1 MIASAAGLVQNVR
14 MKVPT
19 MHFREVMS
27 LACFCRWLVCLCG
40 LFFLAEPTNAQAEK
54 TAGELPNVLFLLV
67 DDMGY
72 LDLSCMG
79 SKDIQTP
86 NIDRLA
92 NEGVLLTDCY
102 ASAPVCSPT
111 RAAFLTG
118 LWQQKTGIEWAI
130 GLTSEEAKRVDG
142 KLVKATEPF
151 TMGLA
156 PNDAYLTP
164 RLKKLGYG
172 TAAYGKWHLGFK
184 PEYNPVEHGFD
195 EYWGI
200 IGGQCDYFQY
210 YYLGGMKQLYEK
222 KEMTTAEGYITDL
235 INERVVR
242 YIREEGEN
250 PFFIYVPYNAVHHPY
265 HVPGDPT
272 QTYTN
277 ENKND
282 GTREGYG
289 QMMGSI
295 DQGVGDMLA
304 ALEEMGILD
313 NTLIIFSSDNGGERF
328 SDNGPLFNHKTTL
341 WEGGIRVPCLMRWP
355 DGGLPAGKISNQPAI
370 TMDLTAT
377 ILAAAGDPQLAE
389 NPTDGINLLPILRGE
404 KEPVMERT
412 FCWRV
417 DRTRRR
423 MKAVRNGDWKYV
435 QDDMVEMLFNLKDD
449 IGEHN
454 DLYYEHLDKVKELK
468 AKLAAWEAEVDKVPP
483 PILIH

>member
-1 MIASAAGLVQNVR
+1 MNFPRFLCPLVFPALRIWKVFLLIFGLGLYVVAGAGAAGDDAIGNS
-14 MKVPT
+14 KATP
-19 MHFREVMS
+19 
-27 LACFCRWLVCLCG
+27 
-40 LFFLAEPTNAQAEK
+40 
-54 TAGELPNVLFLLV
+54 PNVLFLFV

-72 LDLSCMG
+72 ADVGCMD
-79 SKDIQTP
+79 SPDIKTP
-86 NIDRLA
+86 NIDRIA
-92 NEGVLLTDCY
+92 AEGVRMTDFY

-118 LWQQKTGIEWAI
+118 RWQQRTGIEWAI
-130 GLTSEEAKRVDG
+130 GLTSEEARRVDG
-142 KLVKATEPF
+142 ELVKATEPF
-151 TMGLA
+151 TMGLR
-156 PNDAYLTP
+156 PDETFLTP
-164 RLKKLGYG
+164 LLKKHGYG

-184 PEYNPVEHGFD
+184 PEHNPIRHGFD

-200 IGGQCDYFQY
+200 IGGQCDYYQY

-222 KEMTTAEGYITDL
+222 TEMTTAEGYITDL
-235 INERVVR
+235 INERTVR
-242 YIREEGEN
+242 YIREESSS

-282 GTREGYG
+282 GTRAGYAT
-289 QMMGSI
+289 MVESI
-295 DQGVGDMLA
+295 DKGVGDMFA
-304 ALEEMGILD
+304 ALEEKGILD
-313 NTLIIFSSDNGGERF
+313 NTLIIFTSDNGGERF

-355 DGGLPAGKISNQPAI
+355 AGGLPAGKVSSQPGI

-377 ILAAAGDPQLAE
+377 ILAAAGVALPE
-389 NPTDGINLLPILRGE
+389 NKDMPMDGINLLPILRGE
-404 KEPVMERT
+404 QEEVTERT

-423 MKAVRNGDWKYV
+423 MKAVRHGDWKYV
-435 QDDMVEMLFNLKDD
+435 KDDMVEMLFNLRDD
-449 IGEHN
+449 IGEHD
-454 DLYYEHLDKVKELK
+454 DLYYERLDKVKELR
-468 AKLAAWEAEVDKVPP
+468 AKLAAWEAEVDRVPP

>member
-1 MIASAAGLVQNVR
+1 MHAPRSFCLLVIPPLILLLSLCAAVGARAADQKAST
-14 MKVPT
+14 P
-19 MHFREVMS
+19 
-27 LACFCRWLVCLCG
+27 
-40 LFFLAEPTNAQAEK
+40 
-54 TAGELPNVLFLLV
+54 PNVIFLLV

-72 LDLSCMG
+72 ADVGCMG
-79 SKDIQTP
+79 SPDIKTP
-86 NIDRLA
+86 NIDRIA
-92 NEGVLLTDCY
+92 AEGVRMTDCY

-118 LWQQKTGIEWAI
+118 LWQQRTGIEWAI
-130 GLTSEEAKRVDG
+130 GLTSEEAKRVNG
-142 KLVKATEPF
+142 ELVKAKEPF

-156 PNDAYLTP
+156 PSDSYLTP
-164 RLKKLGYG
+164 LLKKHGYG

-184 PEYNPVEHGFD
+184 PEYNPVNHGFD

-200 IGGQCDYFQY
+200 IGGQCDYYQY

-222 KEMTTAEGYITDL
+222 TEMTTAEGYITDL
-235 INERVVR
+235 INQRTVR
-242 YIREEGEN
+242 YIREEGTS
-250 PFFIYVPYNAVHHPY
+250 PFFIYIPYNAVHHPY

-282 GTREGYG
+282 GTRAGYAK
-289 QMMGSI
+289 MVESI
-295 DQGVGDMLA
+295 DKGVGEMFA
-304 ALEEMGILD
+304 ALEEKGILD

-355 DGGLPAGKISNQPAI
+355 RGGLPAGKVSSQPAI

-377 ILAAAGDPQLAE
+377 ILAAAGVPLPKNQ
-389 NPTDGINLLPILRGE
+389 PTDGINLLPILRDE
-404 KEPVMERT
+404 QEPVVDRT

-423 MKAVRNGDWKYV
+423 MKAIRHGDWKYV
-435 QDDMVEMLFNLKDD
+435 QDDMMELLFNLRDD
-449 IGEHN
+449 IGEHDN
-454 DLYYEHLDKVKELK
+454 LYYEQLDKVKELK
-468 AKLAAWEAEVDKVPP
+468 EKLAAWEADVDRIPP